1 MDIKL
6 TIQLLSGLALFL
18 YGMNVMSDNLEK
30 VAGNKMKKIVE
41 MFTSNP
47 LRAIFVGALVTA
59 IIQSSSATTVMT
71 IGFVNAGIM
80 NLYQAVGI
88 IMGANIG
95 TTITGQ
101 MISFKLSALAPYAI
115 IIGGFGLLIMNKK
128 AQKAHFYIVL
138 GFGLLFFG
146 MDMMS
151 ESMSFL
157 RNSPEVANLIKE
169 LSSPGVGNTLLGL
182 LIGTAITAVIQS
194 SSAVTAIIVAMAGS
208 GAITIEASFPI
219 VLGANIGTTIT
230 AILSSIGANKTAKK
244 AALMHL
250 LFNVIGSL
258 IFIILFII
266 FRDKSIGLMSAL
278 GDDAKRQIANTHT
291 IFNLL
296 NTIMLFPFIKYII
309 MLVNKMIPGEDKE
322 SAVLRLDDRMIET
335 PSFAIQ
341 MTKTE
346 IDRMGTITLESYE
359 NSVISYV
366 KHDMEAIKNVFSLEK
381 KINQMQRGLSDFMIK
396 LSTSSLTPA
405 QKSYIDNMFNII
417 NDIERIGDHAKNI
430 AEMAEHVTNEKIFT
444 SDMAVE
450 QVQEM
455 AEIVKKSISQSLK
468 ALENED
474 KYLAKKVIKREYKVD
489 EFERSMRKQHI
500 QRLQEGLCQP
510 EAGIIFLDI
519 ISNLERIAD
528 HATKISLYV
537 NDIEKA

>member
-219 VLGANIGTTIT
+219 ILGANIGTTIT

-250 LFNVIGSL
+250 LFNVIGSVF
-258 IFIILFII
+258 FIILFII

-455 AEIVKKSISQSLK
+455 AEEVRKSISQSLK